1 MIGVSVLNRSS
12 TTLVTV
18 NPAHE
23 KIGFLQA
30 VLRIFHSFQQVK
42 LFYVGYDHICR
53 NRCVD
58 YHSHDD
64 KTRLSAGCLH

>member
-1 MIGVSVLNRSS
+1 MLGVSVLNRSS

-23 KIGFLQA
+23 KIGFRQA

-53 NRCVD
+53 NR
-58 YHSHDD
+58 
-64 KTRLSAGCLH
+64 